1 MNERIKE
8 LWENCDDI
16 HVVYPRQGSPI
27 YASPELLEKFAELIV
42 EQMHD
47 FIIEESANDNGI
59 PDLGKVKQ
67 YFGFSEL
74 KND

>member
-8 LWENCDDI
+8 LWENYDGI
-16 HVVYPRQGSPI
+16 PVVYPRQGRPI
-27 YASPELLEKFAELIV
+27 YASPELLEKFTELIV